1 MHVGKQGTH
10 FKSLQCVTIDHNNNM
25 MACGRAVHNQSGTS
39 GPNECDTGH
48 WVYANIEASRTV
60 VLRALGVH
68 RPIRWKHYYYCYYY
82 YYHYHYS
89 ASDLQFF
96 FGASFVRHPRRSKV
110 GYVLTHAHSSA
121 AQAHNKYYR
130 FLIYSSVRVICECV
144 LQVVHTAHGVTTEHH
159 EMSRANDG
167 PLIK

>member
-1 MHVGKQGTH
+1 MHVGRQGTH
-10 FKSLQCVTIDHNNNM
+10 YESLQCVTIDHNSNNIM
-25 MACGRAVHNQSGTS
+25 MTCARAIHDLSGTS
-39 GPNECDTGH
+39 RPNECDTGH

-60 VLRALGVH
+60 MLRALGVH
-68 RPIRWKHYYYCYYY
+68 RSNRWKHYY

-110 GYVLTHAHSSA
+110 GYVRCTHAHSSA

-130 FLIYSSVRVICECV
+130 FLVYNSVRIICECV
-144 LQVVHTAHGVTTEHH
+144 LQVVHTALQPNTVKCHGRTMGH
-159 EMSRANDG
+159 
-167 PLIK
+167 